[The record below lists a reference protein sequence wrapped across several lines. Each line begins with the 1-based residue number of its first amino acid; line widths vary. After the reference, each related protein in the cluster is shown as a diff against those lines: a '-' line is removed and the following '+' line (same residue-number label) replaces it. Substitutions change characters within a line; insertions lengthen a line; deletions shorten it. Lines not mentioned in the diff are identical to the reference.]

1 MLYRDTY
8 IDLITFF
15 TLPGI
20 PAVFE
25 PQTVSLSRK
34 LEQSSKSTMQGYEEA
49 QQEVLWLTVKLNRG
63 TVREKYIYSKHIH
76 FYQGCVKNIFDI
88 T

>member
-8 IDLITFF
+8 IDLIFFF
-15 TLPGI
+15 TLAGI

-25 PQTVSLSRK
+25 PPTVILPRK

-49 QQEVLWLTVKLNRG
+49 QQEVWWLTVKLNKGQPQHCKR
-63 TVREKYIYSKHIH
+63 
-76 FYQGCVKNIFDI
+76 KNIYIANTYIF
-88 T
+88 TKVV